1 LGDGVIGSRS
11 GGDLDATADLNG
23 YLAPGTNEANIAVD

>member
-1 LGDGVIGSRS
+1 MRCVGRREYS

-23 YLAPGTNEANIAVD
+23 YLASGANEANISID